1 MHDFWVTIKVII
13 GLIGFYLGVVIG
25 PMTGAFIAL
34 CCLMVMDYITGF
46 INAILTKTLSSE
58 VGFKGLARKVFI
70 LVLVG
75 VGHLLDTYVLGT
87 EGVRTMV
94 IFWFIAN
101 EGLSILENSAAIG
114 LPVPAK
120 LKDVLS
126 QIGGKDHDD
135 ADSADG

>member
-1 MHDFWVTIKVII
+1 MHDFWVSIKVCFS
-13 GLIGFYLGVVIG
+13 LIGFYLGAVVG

-34 CCLMVMDYITGF
+34 CAFMVMDYITGF
-46 INAILTKTLSSE
+46 INACLTHTLSSE

-87 EGVRTMV
+87 AGVRTMV

-101 EGLSILENSAAIG
+101 EGLSIVENAAALG
-114 LPVPAK
+114 LPVPGK
-120 LKDVLS
+120 LKDVLA
-126 QIGGKDHDD
+126 QIGGKDNGND
-135 ADSADG
+135 ADS